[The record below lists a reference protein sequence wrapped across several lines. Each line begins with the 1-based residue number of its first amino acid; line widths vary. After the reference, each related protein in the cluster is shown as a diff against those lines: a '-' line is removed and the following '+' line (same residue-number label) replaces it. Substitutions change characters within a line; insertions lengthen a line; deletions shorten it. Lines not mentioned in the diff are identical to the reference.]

1 MNEEKFEN
9 ENFKFKNGIVGFKM
23 SQVYGNILEIY
34 DDKVS
39 VVELEIANKFLDD
52 DDIIIT
58 VKDNIRELFEFN
70 NGLENDKDGFKE
82 VFELC

>member
-1 MNEEKFEN
+1 M
-9 ENFKFKNGIVGFKM
+9 
-23 SQVYGNILEIY
+23 
-34 DDKVS
+34 S

>member
-1 MNEEKFEN
+1 MIEK
-9 ENFKFKNGIVGFKM
+9 FKFKKGIVGFKM

-39 VVELEIANKFLDD
+39 VEKLKIANEFLD

-58 VKDNIRELFEFN
+58 VEDNINELFEFN
-70 NGLENDKDGFKE
+70 NGLENDLDGFKE
-82 VFELC
+82 VFEVC

>member
-1 MNEEKFEN
+1 MEEKF
-9 ENFKFKNGIVGFKM
+9 KFKKGIVGFKM

-39 VVELEIANKFLDD
+39 VEKLKIANEFLD

-58 VKDNIRELFEFN
+58 VEDNINELFEFN
-70 NGLENDKDGFKE
+70 NGLENDLDGFKE
-82 VFELC
+82 VFEVC

>member
-58 VKDNIRELFEFN
+58 VKDNINELFEFN
-70 NGLENDKDGFKE
+70 NGLENDLDGFKE
-82 VFELC
+82 VFEVC

>member
-1 MNEEKFEN
+1 MEEKF
-9 ENFKFKNGIVGFKM
+9 KFKSGIVGFKM

-34 DDKVS
+34 SDKTS
-39 VVELEIANKFLDD
+39 IAELEIANKYLD

-58 VKDNIRELFEFN
+58 VKDNINELFEFN
-70 NGLENDKDGFKE
+70 NGLENDLDGFKE

>member
-1 MNEEKFEN
+1 MNEEKFKN
-9 ENFKFKNGIVGFKM
+9 ENFKFKSGIVGFKM

-34 DDKVS
+34 DDKTS
-39 VVELEIANKFLDD
+39 IAELEIANKYLDD

>member
-1 MNEEKFEN
+1 MIEK
-9 ENFKFKNGIVGFKM
+9 FKFKKGIVGFKM

-34 DDKVS
+34 DDKAS

-58 VKDNIRELFEFN
+58 VKDNINELFEFN
-70 NGLENDKDGFKE
+70 NGLENDLDGFKE
-82 VFELC
+82 VFEVC

>member
-1 MNEEKFEN
+1 MIEK
-9 ENFKFKNGIVGFKM
+9 FKFKKGIVGFKF

-52 DDIIIT
+52 DTIIT
-58 VKDNIRELFEFN
+58 VKDNINELFEFN
-70 NGLENDKDGFKE
+70 NGLENDLDGFKE
-82 VFELC
+82 VFEVC

>member
-9 ENFKFKNGIVGFKM
+9 ENFKFKRGIVGFKM

-34 DDKVS
+34 SDKTS
-39 VVELEIANKFLDD
+39 IAELEIANKYLD

>member
-1 MNEEKFEN
+1 MEEKF
-9 ENFKFKNGIVGFKM
+9 KFKKGIVGFKF

-39 VVELEIANKFLDD
+39 IEKLKIANEFLD

-58 VKDNIRELFEFN
+58 VEDNINELFEFN
-70 NGLENDKDGFKE
+70 NGLENDLDGFKE
-82 VFELC
+82 VFEVC

>member
-1 MNEEKFEN
+1 MIEK
-9 ENFKFKNGIVGFKM
+9 FKFKKGIVGFKM

-34 DDKVS
+34 DDKAS

-58 VKDNIRELFEFN
+58 VKDNIRELFEFK

>member
-1 MNEEKFEN
+1 MIEK
-9 ENFKFKNGIVGFKM
+9 FKFKKGIVGFKM

-34 DDKVS
+34 DDKAS

-58 VKDNIRELFEFN
+58 VEDNINELFEFN
-70 NGLENDKDGFKE
+70 NGLENDLDGFIE
-82 VFELC
+82 VFEVC

>member
-1 MNEEKFEN
+1 MIEK
-9 ENFKFKNGIVGFKM
+9 FKFKKGIVGFKF

-39 VVELEIANKFLDD
+39 IDKLKIANEFLD

-58 VKDNIRELFEFN
+58 VEDNINELFEFN
-70 NGLENDKDGFKE
+70 NGLENDLDGFKE
-82 VFELC
+82 VFEVC

>member
-1 MNEEKFEN
+1 MNEEKFVN

>member
-1 MNEEKFEN
+1 MEEKF
-9 ENFKFKNGIVGFKM
+9 KFKKGIVGFKF

-39 VVELEIANKFLDD
+39 LEKLKIANEFLD

-58 VKDNIRELFEFN
+58 VEDNINELFEFN
-70 NGLENDKDGFKE
+70 NGLENDLDGFKE
-82 VFELC
+82 VFEVC